1 VAQKSGKMP
10 EHHWARFGFQGMSY
24 YLRCGQTKLIR
35 WSGFHV
41 VHTFQPAM
49 LRRLL
54 RCLVVAALLLHAE
67 AIVAAAEV
75 PRARAAIRLA
85 IFDFE
90 LEDLSAGPG
99 ESPADTHLLKQ
110 ISTNARGLIMN
121 SGRYSLVDTS
131 RATAPE
137 VTGRWLHQCHGC
149 DAGIALKLGA
159 QQSLLGYV
167 TRISRTEYMVRILI
181 REAKTADIVSDFRTG
196 LRLGADY
203 SWDRGVRS
211 LIDHQ
216 ILKEITP

>member
-1 VAQKSGKMP
+1 M
-10 EHHWARFGFQGMSY
+10 
-24 YLRCGQTKLIR
+24 
-35 WSGFHV
+35 
-41 VHTFQPAM
+41 HTFPPAK
-49 LRRLL
+49 LRRPM
-54 RCLVVAALLLHAE
+54 RCLVAAALLLHAE
-67 AIVAAAEV
+67 AIVVAAEV
-75 PRARAAIRLA
+75 TRATAPIKLA

-110 ISTNARGLIMN
+110 IAADSRVMIMN
-121 SGRYSLVDTS
+121 SGRYSLVDVS
-131 RATAPE
+131 RANAPE

-181 REAKTADIVSDFRTG
+181 TDAKTGNIVSDLRTG

-203 SWDRGVRS
+203 SWDRGVKS
-211 LIDHQ
+211 LINHQ
-216 ILKEITP
+216 ILKGNTP